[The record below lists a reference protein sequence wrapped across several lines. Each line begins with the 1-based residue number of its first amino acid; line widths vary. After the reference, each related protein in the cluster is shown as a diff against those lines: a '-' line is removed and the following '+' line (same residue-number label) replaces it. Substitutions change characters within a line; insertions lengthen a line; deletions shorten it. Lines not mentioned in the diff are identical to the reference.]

1 MKKIKNCI
9 TILFVM
15 FSYNVQSQIIPDSI
29 KVKNG
34 SCFEVFMNDM
44 SAQEKMSME
53 KSWISKNFGDYKS
66 VLQYEDETKNTIVIK
81 GHLEL
86 YASEAEAKMK
96 KLERMMGQATDKRNM
111 YFTIE
116 FSNKDDRYRV
126 KISDI
131 TIKASMLVA
140 YGGGFRSEQ
149 TYEEWTDQGVLKA
162 TQNLNK
168 LQNEIDSL
176 KSVRTDELKPNEI
189 KKLKKEIAEI
199 EEDID
204 KNKEKLENKLSKSKV
219 EQRWLNSNLAIIFN
233 SINNHMQKTTDD
245 DF

>member
-15 FSYNVQSQIIPDSI
+15 FSYNMQSQIIPDSI
-29 KVKNG
+29 KVNNG